1 MSAIEKAE
9 ENVAELKRL
18 IAEDISEQEVDRA
31 KIREAQSL
39 INILK
44 EDVTNR
50 SRRINRNREDL
61 AKFEDFLQTASKI
74 YAEN

>member
-31 KIREAQSL
+31 KMREAQNL

-61 AKFEDFLQTASKI
+61 GKFEDFLQTASKI
-74 YAEN
+74 DAEN

>member
-31 KIREAQSL
+31 KMREAQNL

-50 SRRINRNREDL
+50 SRRINRNKEDL
-61 AKFEDFLQTASKI
+61 KKFEDFLYTAAQI
-74 YAEN
+74 DAEN